1 MENGSQTALAP
12 PNWPRST
19 SPLVAW
25 SLAQGDVSASRSDP
39 FETLPLYMT
48 DESQQLMDLWTTKL
62 AYWSG
67 QNSYMKTAVFKEAMM
82 HPMTFH
88 VTILAYSARYQSHI
102 AGYKDTPVSIVYAT
116 TADRILADYIRS
128 AHDPFD
134 NRTIMAL
141 TALALQEDRYG
152 DKKKATQHLND
163 AMQRAN
169 RYPGRSPLHE
179 TFLHYVRYTMT
190 PQAPLQDANDVLQLV
205 NFLRDAETLASH
217 GPFVSRVPLWASVF
231 QFGTPLH
238 LLLSSGPHPTSV
250 PNNDRMWVVKYGSH
264 HDTCRTAS
272 LVYITMSILD
282 YSDQPDKCTR
292 FLNAL
297 MSKVYE
303 RELDRSTST
312 ESLLWLLL
320 EEPYPDLELK
330 NPIRAWFVG
339 DLMKIISR
347 LPPQLH
353 FQFSELLLRQLMLRG
368 ADLEIS
374 TERFEAEVW
383 KSVLPL
389 LEQSPSPR
397 LEQLPPLSRL
407 AELPMR

>member
-1 MENGSQTALAP
+1 MAP
-12 PNWPRST
+12 PLWPRST

-39 FETLPLYMT
+39 FETLPLHIT
-48 DESQQLMDLWTTKL
+48 DETQQLMDLWTTKL

-88 VTILAYSARYQSHI
+88 VTILSYSARYQSHI
-102 AGYKDTPVSIVYAT
+102 AGYKDTPVSIVYST
-116 TADRILADYIRS
+116 TADRMLADYKRN

-134 NRTIMAL
+134 NKIIMAL

-152 DKKKATQHLND
+152 DKKKATQHLSD
-163 AMQRAN
+163 AMRRAN

-179 TFLHYVRYTMT
+179 TFLHYVRYTVT
-190 PQAPLQDANDVLQLV
+190 PQSPLQDPNDVLQLV
-205 NFLRDAETLASH
+205 NLLRGAETLALHS
-217 GPFVSRVPLWASVF
+217 PFVGQVPLLASVF

-250 PNNDRMWVVKYGSH
+250 PNGDRMWVVKYGSH

-282 YSDQPDKCTR
+282 YSDQPEKCTR

-297 MSKVYE
+297 MSKIYE

-320 EEPYPDLELK
+320 EEQYPDLELK
-330 NPIRAWFVG
+330 NPFRAWFVG
-339 DLMKIISR
+339 DMMKIVSR
-347 LPPQLH
+347 LPPPLQ
-353 FQFSELLLRQLMLRG
+353 FQFSELLLRQLMLRE
-368 ADLEIS
+368 ADLEVSI
-374 TERFEAEVW
+374 ERFEGEVW
-383 KSVLPL
+383 KSLQPL
-389 LEQSPSPR
+389 QEQRSSPR
-397 LEQLPPLSRL
+397 LEQLLPLPRL